1 MWGFIVVDVNHQ
13 IAVRTLSV
21 LIGITSQLTRQGVPW
36 EINYSSNDSEDKR
49 AYLMNGFKK
58 YETLV
63 FFDHGTSFDL
73 RPLFETPWQK
83 ACSMLIIPSLKKIL
97 DWERFKETCTL
108 DIQEPLGQR
117 ALQFDTQV
125 NENKPIPGPGTQ
137 LFPVTNSDAR
147 VFLLDCKQVL
157 RKLKDKKGNIIQV
170 PLKSTEW
177 VRFLKERGVQIA
189 AAVDIPCTNT
199 IAHKCVSG
207 LGKSNG
213 LRLDYTNAPS
223 RPASDANQAPHVP
236 SATANIG

>member
-1 MWGFIVVDVNHQ
+1 MWGFVVVDVNHQ

-21 LIGITSQLTRQGVPW
+21 LIGLTSQLTKQGVPW
-36 EINYSSNDSEDKR
+36 EVNYSSNDSEDKR
-49 AYLMNGFKK
+49 SWLIQSLKK
-58 YETLV
+58 YDTMV

-73 RPLFETPWQK
+73 RPLLTTPWQQ
-83 ACSMLIIPSLKKIL
+83 ACSMLIVPSFKKMI
-97 DWERFKETCTL
+97 DWNRFKETCTL
-108 DIQEPLGQR
+108 EIEEPLEQR
-117 ALQFDTQV
+117 ALIFDTEV
-125 NENKPIPGPGTQ
+125 NEKKPIPGPGTQ
-137 LFPVTNSDAR
+137 LYPVTNSDAR

-157 RKLKDKKGNIIQV
+157 RKLKDKKGNFIQV

-177 VRFLKERGVQIA
+177 VRFFKERGVQIA

-213 LRLDYTNAPS
+213 LRIDVAS

-236 SATANIG
+236 SPTANIG

>member
-21 LIGITSQLTRQGVPW
+21 LIGLTSQLTKQGVPW
-36 EINYSSNDSEDKR
+36 EVVYSSNDPEEKR
-49 AYLMNGFKK
+49 AYFMNGLKK
-58 YETLV
+58 YDTIV
-63 FFDHGTSFDL
+63 FMDYGSSFSL
-73 RPLFETPWQK
+73 RPLLETPWQK
-83 ACSMLIIPSLKKIL
+83 ACSMLIIPSLKKTL
-97 DWERFKETCTL
+97 DWNRFKETCTM
-108 DIQEPLGQR
+108 DIQEPLNQR

-125 NENKPIPGPGTQ
+125 NESKPIPGPGTS
-137 LFPVTNSDAR
+137 LFSVTNSDAR
-147 VFLLDCKQVL
+147 VFLVDCKIVL

-177 VRFLKERGVQIA
+177 VRFLKERSVQIA

-213 LRLDYTNAPS
+213 LRIDVTT
-223 RPASDANQAPHVP
+223 RPTSDEDQAPHVP
-236 SATANIG
+236 STTANIG

>member
-21 LIGITSQLTRQGVPW
+21 LIGLTSQLTKQGVPW
-36 EINYSSNDSEDKR
+36 EVNYSSNDSEDKR
-49 AYLMNGFKK
+49 AWLIQSLKK
-58 YETLV
+58 YDTLV

-73 RPLFETPWQK
+73 RPLLSTPWQQ
-83 ACSMLIIPSLKKIL
+83 ACSMLIVPSFKKMI
-97 DWERFKETCTL
+97 DWNRFKETCTL
-108 DIQEPLGQR
+108 EIEEPLEQR
-117 ALQFDTQV
+117 ALIFDTEV
-125 NENKPIPGPGTQ
+125 NEKKPIPGPGTQ
-137 LFPVTNSDAR
+137 LYPVTNSDAR

-157 RKLKDKKGNIIQV
+157 RKLKDKKGNFIQV

-177 VRFLKERGVQIA
+177 VRFFKERGVQIA

-213 LRLDYTNAPS
+213 FRLDVTP
-223 RPASDANQAPHVP
+223 RPASDANQTPHVP
-236 SATANIG
+236 SSTANIG

>member
-1 MWGFIVVDVNHQ
+1 MWGFVVVDVNHQ

-21 LIGITSQLTRQGVPW
+21 LIGLTSQLTKQGVPW
-36 EINYSSNDSEDKR
+36 EVNYSSNDSEDKR
-49 AYLMNGFKK
+49 AWFIQSLKK
-58 YETLV
+58 YDTLV

-73 RPLFETPWQK
+73 RPLLATPWQK
-83 ACSMLIIPSLKKIL
+83 ACSMLIIPSFKKMI
-97 DWERFKETCTL
+97 DWNRFKETCTL
-108 DIQEPLGQR
+108 EIEEPLEQR

-125 NENKPIPGPGTQ
+125 NESKPISGPGTQ
-137 LFPVTNSDAR
+137 LYPVTNSDAR

-157 RKLKDKKGNIIQV
+157 RKLKDKKGNFIQV

-177 VRFLKERGVQIA
+177 VRFFKERGVQVA

-213 LRLDYTNAPS
+213 LRIDVTS
-223 RPASDANQAPHVP
+223 RPAGDANQTPHVP
-236 SATANIG
+236 STTANIG

>member
-1 MWGFIVVDVNHQ
+1 MWGFVVVDVNHQ

-21 LIGITSQLTRQGVPW
+21 LIGLTTQLTKQGVDW
-36 EINYSSNDSEDKR
+36 EVNYSSNDSEDKR
-49 AYLMNGFKK
+49 EWVLQGLKK
-58 YETLV
+58 YDTLV

-73 RPLFETPWQK
+73 RPLLATPWQK
-83 ACSMLIIPSLKKIL
+83 VCSMLIIPSLKNVI
-97 DWERFKETCTL
+97 DWERFKEVCTK
-108 DIQEPLGQR
+108 DIEEPLGQR
-117 ALQFDTQV
+117 ALVFDTQV
-125 NENKPIPGPGTQ
+125 NEKKPIPGPGTQ
-137 LFPVTNSDAR
+137 LYPVTNSDAR

-157 RKLKDKKGNIIQV
+157 RKLKDKKGNFIQV

-177 VRFLKERGVQIA
+177 VRFFKERGVQIA

-213 LRLDYTNAPS
+213 LRIDVTT

-236 SATANIG
+236 SSTANIG

>member
-1 MWGFIVVDVNHQ
+1 MWGFVVVDVNHQ

-21 LIGITSQLTRQGVPW
+21 LIGLTTQLTKQGVDW
-36 EINYSSNDSEDKR
+36 EVNYSSNDSEDKR
-49 AYLMNGFKK
+49 EWVLQGLKK
-58 YETLV
+58 YDTLV

-73 RPLFETPWQK
+73 RPLLATPWQK
-83 ACSMLIIPSLKKIL
+83 VCSMLIIPSLKNVI
-97 DWERFKETCTL
+97 DWERFKEVCTK
-108 DIQEPLGQR
+108 DIEEPLGQR
-117 ALQFDTQV
+117 ALVFDTQV
-125 NENKPIPGPGTQ
+125 NEKKPIPGPGTQ
-137 LFPVTNSDAR
+137 LYPVTNSDAR

-157 RKLKDKKGNIIQV
+157 RKLKDKKGNFIQV

-177 VRFLKERGVQIA
+177 VRFFKERGVQIA

-213 LRLDYTNAPS
+213 LRIDVAS

-236 SATANIG
+236 SPTANIG

>member
-21 LIGITSQLTRQGVPW
+21 LIGLTTQLTKQGVDW
-36 EINYSSNDSEDKR
+36 EVNYSSNDSEDKR
-49 AYLMNGFKK
+49 EWVLQGLKK
-58 YETLV
+58 YDTLV

-73 RPLFETPWQK
+73 RPLLSTPWQK
-83 ACSMLIIPSLKKIL
+83 ACSMLIIPSLKNVI
-97 DWERFKETCTL
+97 DWERFKETCTEDL
-108 DIQEPLGQR
+108 QEPLGQR
-117 ALQFDTQV
+117 ALVFDTQV
-125 NENKPIPGPGTQ
+125 NEKKPIPGPGTQ
-137 LFPVTNSDAR
+137 LYPVTNSDAR

-157 RKLKDKKGNIIQV
+157 RKLKDKKGNFIQV

-177 VRFLKERGVQIA
+177 TRFLKERGVQIA

-213 LRLDYTNAPS
+213 LRIDAAP
-223 RPASDANQAPHVP
+223 RPTSDANQAPHVP
-236 SATANIG
+236 SSTANIG

>member
-1 MWGFIVVDVNHQ
+1 MWGFVVVDVNHQ

-21 LIGITSQLTRQGVPW
+21 LIGLTSQLTKQGVPW
-36 EINYSSNDSEDKR
+36 EVNYSSNDSEDKR
-49 AYLMNGFKK
+49 AWVLQGLKK
-58 YETLV
+58 YDTLV

-73 RPLFETPWQK
+73 RPLLSTPWQK
-83 ACSMLIIPSLKKIL
+83 ACSMLIVPSLKNII
-97 DWERFKETCTL
+97 DWKRFKETCTL
-108 DIQEPLGQR
+108 EITEPLGQR
-117 ALQFDTQV
+117 ALVFDTQV
-125 NENKPIPGPGTQ
+125 NEKKPIPGPGTQ
-137 LFPVTNSDAR
+137 LYPVTNSDAR

-157 RKLKDKKGNIIQV
+157 RKLKDKKGNFIQV

-213 LRLDYTNAPS
+213 LRIDVAP

-236 SATANIG
+236 STTANIG

>member
-21 LIGITSQLTRQGVPW
+21 LIGLTTQLTKQGVPW
-36 EINYSSNDSEDKR
+36 EVNYSSNDSEDKR
-49 AYLMNGFKK
+49 DWFIQSLKK
-58 YETLV
+58 YDTLV

-73 RPLFETPWQK
+73 RPLLMTPWQK
-83 ACSMLIIPSLKKIL
+83 ECSMLIIPSLKKNV
-97 DWERFKETCTL
+97 DWKRFKETCAL
-108 DIQEPLGQR
+108 EIEEPLGQR
-117 ALQFDTQV
+117 ALNFDTEV
-125 NENKPIPGPGTQ
+125 NENKPIKGPGTQ
-137 LFPVTNSDAR
+137 LYPVTNSDAR

-157 RKLKDKKGNIIQV
+157 RKLKDKKGNFIQV

-199 IAHKCVSG
+199 IAYKCVSG

-213 LRLDYTNAPS
+213 LRIDVAP
-223 RPASDANQAPHVP
+223 RPEGDANQAPHVP
-236 SATANIG
+236 STTANIG

>member
-1 MWGFIVVDVNHQ
+1 MWGFVVVDVNHQ

-21 LIGITSQLTRQGVPW
+21 LIGLTSQLTKQGVPS
-36 EINYSSNDSEDKR
+36 EVNYSSNDSEDKR
-49 AYLMNGFKK
+49 AWLIQSLKK
-58 YETLV
+58 YDTLV

-73 RPLFETPWQK
+73 RPLLATPWQQ
-83 ACSMLIIPSLKKIL
+83 ACSMLIVPSFKKMI
-97 DWERFKETCTL
+97 DWERFKETCTK
-108 DIQEPLGQR
+108 DIEEPLEQR
-117 ALQFDTQV
+117 ALIFDTEV
-125 NENKPIPGPGTQ
+125 NEKKPIPGPGTQ
-137 LFPVTNSDAR
+137 LYPVTNSDAR

-157 RKLKDKKGNIIQV
+157 RKLKDKKGNFIQV

-177 VRFLKERGVQIA
+177 TRFLKERGVQIA

-213 LRLDYTNAPS
+213 LRIDVTT

-236 SATANIG
+236 SSTANIG

>member
-1 MWGFIVVDVNHQ
+1 MWGFVVVDVNHQ

-21 LIGITSQLTRQGVPW
+21 LIGLTTQLTKQGVDW
-36 EINYSSNDSEDKR
+36 EVNYSSNDSEDKR
-49 AYLMNGFKK
+49 EWVLQGLKK
-58 YETLV
+58 YDTLV

-73 RPLFETPWQK
+73 RPLLATPWQK
-83 ACSMLIIPSLKKIL
+83 VCSMLIIPSLKNVI
-97 DWERFKETCTL
+97 DWERFKEVCTK
-108 DIQEPLGQR
+108 DIEEPLGQR
-117 ALQFDTQV
+117 ALVFDTQV
-125 NENKPIPGPGTQ
+125 NEKKPIPGPGTQ
-137 LFPVTNSDAR
+137 LYPVTNSDAR

-157 RKLKDKKGNIIQV
+157 RKLKDKKGNFIQV

-177 VRFLKERGVQIA
+177 VRFFKERGVQIA

-213 LRLDYTNAPS
+213 LRIDVAP

-236 SATANIG
+236 SSTANIG

>member
-1 MWGFIVVDVNHQ
+1 MWGFVVVDVNHQ

-21 LIGITSQLTRQGVPW
+21 LIGLTTQLTKQGVDW
-36 EINYSSNDSEDKR
+36 EVNYSSNDSEDKR
-49 AYLMNGFKK
+49 EWVLQGLKK
-58 YETLV
+58 YDTLV

-73 RPLFETPWQK
+73 RPLLSTPWQK
-83 ACSMLIIPSLKKIL
+83 ACSMLIIPSLKNVI
-97 DWERFKETCTL
+97 DWERFKEVCTK
-108 DIQEPLGQR
+108 DIEEPLGQR
-117 ALQFDTQV
+117 ALVFDTQV
-125 NENKPIPGPGTQ
+125 NEKKPIPGPGTQ
-137 LFPVTNSDAR
+137 LYPVTNSDAR

-157 RKLKDKKGNIIQV
+157 RKLKDKKGNFIQV

-177 VRFLKERGVQIA
+177 VRFFKERGVQIA

-213 LRLDYTNAPS
+213 LRIDVTT

-236 SATANIG
+236 SSTANIG

>member
-1 MWGFIVVDVNHQ
+1 MWGFVVVDVNHQ

-21 LIGITSQLTRQGVPW
+21 LIGLTTQLTKQGVPW
-36 EINYSSNDSEDKR
+36 EVNYSSNDSEDKR
-49 AYLMNGFKK
+49 EWFTQGLKK
-58 YETLV
+58 YDTLV

-73 RPLFETPWQK
+73 RPLFSTPWQQ
-83 ACSMLIIPSLKKIL
+83 ACSMLIVPSLKKTL

-108 DIQEPLGQR
+108 DIEEPLEQR
-117 ALQFDTQV
+117 ALVFDTQV
-125 NENKPIPGPGTQ
+125 NEKKPIPGPGTQ
-137 LFPVTNSDAR
+137 LYPVTNSDAR

-157 RKLKDKKGNIIQV
+157 RKIKDKKGNFIQV

-177 VRFLKERGVQIA
+177 VRFLKERSVQVA

-213 LRLDYTNAPS
+213 FRIDAAP
-223 RPASDANQAPHVP
+223 RPTSDANQTPYVP
-236 SATANIG
+236 SPVSNIG

>member
-21 LIGITSQLTRQGVPW
+21 LIGLTTQLTKQGVDW
-36 EINYSSNDSEDKR
+36 EVNYSSNDSEDKR
-49 AYLMNGFKK
+49 EWVLQGLKK
-58 YETLV
+58 YDTLV

-73 RPLFETPWQK
+73 RPLLSTPWQK
-83 ACSMLIIPSLKKIL
+83 ACSMLIIPSLKNVI
-97 DWERFKETCTL
+97 DWERFKETCTEDL
-108 DIQEPLGQR
+108 QEPLGQR
-117 ALQFDTQV
+117 ALVFDTQV
-125 NENKPIPGPGTQ
+125 NEKKPIPGPGTQ
-137 LFPVTNSDAR
+137 LYPVTNSDAR

-157 RKLKDKKGNIIQV
+157 RKLKDKKGNFIQV

-177 VRFLKERGVQIA
+177 TRFLKERGVQIA

-213 LRLDYTNAPS
+213 LRIDVTT

-236 SATANIG
+236 SSTANIG

>member
-1 MWGFIVVDVNHQ
+1 MWGFVVVDVNHQ

-21 LIGITSQLTRQGVPW
+21 LIGLTSQLTKQGVPW
-36 EINYSSNDSEDKR
+36 EVNYSSNDSEDKR
-49 AYLMNGFKK
+49 AWLIKSLKK
-58 YETLV
+58 YDTLV

-73 RPLFETPWQK
+73 RPLLATPWQQ
-83 ACSMLIIPSLKKIL
+83 ACSMLIIPSLKKTL
-97 DWERFKETCTL
+97 DWTRFKETCTL
-108 DIQEPLGQR
+108 EIEEPLEQR
-117 ALQFDTQV
+117 ALNFDTEV
-125 NENKPIPGPGTQ
+125 NEKKPIQAPGTQ
-137 LFPVTNSDAR
+137 LYPVTNSDAR
-147 VFLLDCKQVL
+147 VFLLDCKQVI
-157 RKLKDKKGNIIQV
+157 RKLKDKKGNFIQV

-213 LRLDYTNAPS
+213 LKIDVAP

-236 SATANIG
+236 SSTANIG

>member
-1 MWGFIVVDVNHQ
+1 MWGFVVVDVNHQ

-21 LIGITSQLTRQGVPW
+21 LIGLTSQLTKQGVDW
-36 EINYSSNDSEDKR
+36 EVNYSSNDSEDKR
-49 AYLMNGFKK
+49 EWVTQGLKK
-58 YETLV
+58 YDTLV

-73 RPLFETPWQK
+73 RPLLSTPWQK
-83 ACSMLIIPSLKKIL
+83 ACSMLIIPSLKNVI
-97 DWERFKETCTL
+97 DWDRFKDVCTK
-108 DIQEPLGQR
+108 DMEEPLGQR
-117 ALQFDTQV
+117 ALVFDTQV
-125 NENKPIPGPGTQ
+125 NEKKPIPGPGTQ
-137 LFPVTNSDAR
+137 LYPVTNSDAR

-157 RKLKDKKGNIIQV
+157 RKLKDKKGNFIQV

-177 VRFLKERGVQIA
+177 TRFLKERGVQIA

-213 LRLDYTNAPS
+213 LRIDVAP

-236 SATANIG
+236 SPVSNIG

>member
-21 LIGITSQLTRQGVPW
+21 LIGLTTQLTKQGVPW
-36 EINYSSNDSEDKR
+36 EVNYSSNDSEDKR
-49 AYLMNGFKK
+49 EWVLQGLKK
-58 YETLV
+58 YDTLV

-73 RPLFETPWQK
+73 RPLLSTPWQK
-83 ACSMLIIPSLKKIL
+83 ACSMLIIPSLKNVI
-97 DWERFKETCTL
+97 DWERFKETCTEDL
-108 DIQEPLGQR
+108 QEPLGQR
-117 ALQFDTQV
+117 ALVFDTQV
-125 NENKPIPGPGTQ
+125 NEKKPIPGPGTQ
-137 LFPVTNSDAR
+137 LYPVTNSDAR

-157 RKLKDKKGNIIQV
+157 RKLKDKKGNFIQV

-177 VRFLKERGVQIA
+177 VRFFKERGVQIA

-213 LRLDYTNAPS
+213 LRIDVTT

-236 SATANIG
+236 SSTANIG

>member
-1 MWGFIVVDVNHQ
+1 MWGFVVVDVNHQ

-21 LIGITSQLTRQGVPW
+21 LIGLTTQLTRQGVEW

-49 AYLMNGFKK
+49 TWLTHSMKK
-58 YETLV
+58 YDTLV

-73 RPLFETPWQK
+73 KPLLMTPWQK
-83 ACSMLIIPSLKKIL
+83 ACSMLIIPSLKNTI

-108 DIQEPLGQR
+108 EIEEPLGQR

-125 NENKPIPGPGTQ
+125 NEKKPIPGPGTQ
-137 LFPVTNSDAR
+137 LYPVTNSDAR

-157 RKLKDKKGNIIQV
+157 RKLKDKKGNFIQV

-177 VRFLKERGVQIA
+177 VRFLKERGVQVA

-213 LRLDYTNAPS
+213 LRIDYNAPP
-223 RPASDANQAPHVP
+223 RPAGDANEAPHVP
-236 SATANIG
+236 STSTNIN

>member
-1 MWGFIVVDVNHQ
+1 MWGFVVVDVNHQ

-21 LIGITSQLTRQGVPW
+21 LIGLTTQLTRQGVEW

-49 AYLMNGFKK
+49 TWLTHSMKK
-58 YETLV
+58 YDTLV

-73 RPLFETPWQK
+73 KPLLMTPWQK
-83 ACSMLIIPSLKKIL
+83 ACSMLIIPSLKNTI

-108 DIQEPLGQR
+108 EIEEPLGQR

-125 NENKPIPGPGTQ
+125 NEKKPIPGPGTQ
-137 LFPVTNSDAR
+137 LYPVTNSDAR

-157 RKLKDKKGNIIQV
+157 RKLKDKKGNFIQV

-177 VRFLKERGVQIA
+177 VRFFKERGVQVA

-213 LRLDYTNAPS
+213 LRIDYNAPP
-223 RPASDANQAPHVP
+223 RPAGDANEAPHVP
-236 SATANIG
+236 STSTNIN

>member
-1 MWGFIVVDVNHQ
+1 MWGFVVVDVNHQ

-21 LIGITSQLTRQGVPW
+21 LIGLTTQLTKQGVDW
-36 EINYSSNDSEDKR
+36 EVNYSSNDSEDKR
-49 AYLMNGFKK
+49 EWVLQGLKK
-58 YETLV
+58 YDTLV

-73 RPLFETPWQK
+73 RPLLSTPWQK
-83 ACSMLIIPSLKKIL
+83 ACSMLIIPSLKNVI
-97 DWERFKETCTL
+97 DWERFKETCTEDL
-108 DIQEPLGQR
+108 QEPLGQR
-117 ALQFDTQV
+117 ALVFDTQV
-125 NENKPIPGPGTQ
+125 NEKKPIPGPGTQ
-137 LFPVTNSDAR
+137 LYPVTNSDAR

-157 RKLKDKKGNIIQV
+157 RKLKDKKGNFIQV

-177 VRFLKERGVQIA
+177 TRFLKERGVQIA

-213 LRLDYTNAPS
+213 LRIDVTT

-236 SATANIG
+236 SSTANIG

>member
-21 LIGITSQLTRQGVPW
+21 LIGLTSQLTKQGVPW
-36 EINYSSNDSEDKR
+36 EVNYSSNDSEDKR
-49 AYLMNGFKK
+49 GWFTQGLKK
-58 YETLV
+58 YDTLV

-73 RPLFETPWQK
+73 RPLLATPWQQ
-83 ACSMLIIPSLKKIL
+83 ACSMLIIPSFKNTI
-97 DWERFKETCTL
+97 DWNRFKETCTL
-108 DIQEPLGQR
+108 EIEEPLEQR
-117 ALQFDTQV
+117 ALQFDTEV
-125 NENKPIPGPGTQ
+125 NEKKPIPGPGTQ
-137 LFPVTNSDAR
+137 LYPVTNSDAR

-157 RKLKDKKGNIIQV
+157 RKLKDKKGNFIQV

-177 VRFLKERGVQIA
+177 VRFFKERGVQVA

-213 LRLDYTNAPS
+213 LRIDVAP
-223 RPASDANQAPHVP
+223 RPVGDANQAPHVP
-236 SATANIG
+236 STTANIG